1 MKFDYVE
8 INSQIARPLIIVK
21 ISFEQKFL
29 VTEALIDSGSDY
41 CIFPIEAAQALHIP
55 IKKAK
60 MTHVTGFLEG
70 KAKLFL
76 FPIKLA
82 IGKYSIE
89 IVAGFAQGMGR
100 YAPCTLGQKGFFD
113 NFKVCFDKSRSQI
126 EINPKKSKTSK
137 SQPIW
142 QQIGSL

>member
-55 IKKAK
+55 IEKA
-60 MTHVTGFLEG
+60 F
-70 KAKLFL
+70 
-76 FPIKLA
+76 
-82 IGKYSIE
+82 SI
-89 IVAGFAQGMGR
+89 
-100 YAPCTLGQKGFFD
+100 
-113 NFKVCFDKSRSQI
+113 
-126 EINPKKSKTSK
+126 TSK
-137 SQPIW
+137 SALTMLEIKFLLRFSLLNQLTNHFYEPSSSRDGTLGFSCRARNIWLINKAMSFSSHEVIIVYDFSKPI
-142 QQIGSL
+142 S

>member
-55 IKKAK
+55 IKKA
-60 MTHVTGFLEG
+60 F
-70 KAKLFL
+70 
-76 FPIKLA
+76 
-82 IGKYSIE
+82 SI
-89 IVAGFAQGMGR
+89 
-100 YAPCTLGQKGFFD
+100 
-113 NFKVCFDKSRSQI
+113 
-126 EINPKKSKTSK
+126 TSK
-137 SQPIW
+137 SALTRLEIK
-142 QQIGSL
+142 